1 MPCDIREPY
10 VLQAMGKACAQVV
23 ASKGYLAQTDRN
35 HIADQIVT
43 GVSAGETSVE
53 RLVALA
59 VVDLDRS
66 Y

>member
-1 MPCDIREPY
+1 
-10 VLQAMGKACAQVV
+10 MGKACAQVV
-23 ASKGYLAQTDRN
+23 ASKGYLAQTDRD